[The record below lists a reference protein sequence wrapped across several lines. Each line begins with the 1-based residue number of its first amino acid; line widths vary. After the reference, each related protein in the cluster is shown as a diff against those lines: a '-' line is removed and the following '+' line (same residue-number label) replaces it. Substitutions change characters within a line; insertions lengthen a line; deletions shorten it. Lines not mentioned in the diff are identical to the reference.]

1 MKVWIKVALLNSTIL
16 ILLATLIATAMRSV
30 VINAVQNHS
39 LKMVEL
45 VALTSADRIAN
56 SLLLGDHYRT
66 EQALQN
72 VITLAPGIEYIFV
85 VGLGGEIFADTFEN
99 GSPPDLLTWN
109 PLQGKQRSMQL
120 LNTEVGYI
128 NDIGVEIF
136 GGTDAQLHIGVQGTS
151 IKQSL
156 EKIRNIVVILTVI
169 VAMVGTVMSFILSRL
184 LTQPLAELTQFARSL
199 SQGEFGK
206 TILPTSKDE
215 IGKLTENFNTL
226 SLELKINK
234 EKLEESY
241 RQMCITDKISAM
253 SRLSA
258 GLAHELR
265 NPITAIKVL
274 FNTVKKTSD
283 LTEKDMDIVLSEI
296 SYMDDV
302 LGRFLNSTR
311 SDDLSVSQEDLNEII
326 AETLALIR
334 LQLEKKK
341 IKVGF
346 RSRSLPSVFVSR
358 SMLGQ
363 ALLNLFIN
371 AMEAMPSGGN
381 LDIQTSSDS
390 KSLTLTIFDN
400 GVGIPE
406 EIQDRIFEPFFT
418 TKPEGTGFGLFIVES
433 IISSHHGKLTFI
445 SDDSGTVFII
455 TLPLKKGHV

>member
-30 VINAVQNHS
+30 VINAVQNQS

-99 GSPPDLLTWN
+99 GSPPGLLTWN

-302 LGRFLNSTR
+302 LGRFLNSTG
-311 SDDLSVSQEDLNEII
+311 SDDLSVSEEDLNEII
-326 AETLALIR
+326 VETLALIR

-346 RSRSLPSVFVSR
+346 RSRSVPSVFVSR

-390 KSLTLTIFDN
+390 KNLTLTIFDN

-406 EIQDRIFEPFFT
+406 EFQDRIFEPFFT

-445 SDDSGTVFII
+445 SDDSGTVFTI